1 MMMMKGVS
9 VLPARPALKL
19 RSQKAA
25 ARPVAARR
33 TVQTRAAIAMPA
45 TDQAMWGPEAE
56 EHVASWRR
64 NLDLKAWGQEMRE
77 LERNLRK
84 NQGEEDVKHL
94 KGVLNFST
102 VCYVAGL
109 ALASVC
115 NPMTGNP
122 IAAVLLSTA
131 IFARWTMVGHHVS
144 HGGYN
149 AQQNGQRF
157 HRSSFAKGP
166 INRALD
172 WLDWMLPEAWDV
184 EHNNLHHYK
193 LGETMGDPDLV
204 ERNVGIIRDQGTPQW
219 FKYIQV
225 YALMATWK
233 WYYYAPN
240 TLKEMFAFK
249 AERQASGSAK
259 FAAEEKVV
267 QPFDTRADEPGTVLF
282 CMRRLFAG
290 NPAPLMALVKCVAPF
305 FLFHFVAVPAP
316 FFLFGGAQLGSVV
329 LANMVLAEVLTNV
342 HSFIAIATNHCG
354 EDVYRFDTDVQ
365 PKTDEFYLRAVIG
378 SVNYPTACDFPK
390 KEGKAAGLLGNA
402 NDFMHGWLNYQIEH
416 HMFPDLS
423 MLSYQKAAPIVR
435 AACEKYGVPYVQE
448 DVFRRTWK
456 TTDIMVGKSSMLQW
470 ERGD

>member
-1 MMMMKGVS
+1 MPCPQSSSHSPTCRIIRTRFHRSLVVHPSRLLLSHKRT
-9 VLPARPALKL
+9 PAPAESIL
-19 RSQKAA
+19 
-25 ARPVAARR
+25 
-33 TVQTRAAIAMPA
+33 T
-45 TDQAMWGPEAE
+45 
-56 EHVASWRR
+56 
-64 NLDLKAWGQEMRE
+64 AWGTRVKKSEIMENHSFQRQPSVAHVPCLPTSHPAAGLPHCLTASPLTTPLVPMT
-77 LERNLRK
+77 L
-84 NQGEEDVKHL
+84 QVKHL

-225 YALMATWK
+225 SRVALLEQPLTPPACELGTTFQWRVLDRRALMESR
-233 WYYYAPN
+233 
-240 TLKEMFAFK
+240 LVGL
-249 AERQASGSAK
+249 R
-259 FAAEEKVV
+259 VV
-267 QPFDTRADEPGTVLF
+267 
-282 CMRRLFAG
+282 RL
-290 NPAPLMALVKCVAPF
+290 ALVWFSK
-305 FLFHFVAVPAP
+305 
-316 FFLFGGAQLGSVV
+316 
-329 LANMVLAEVLTNV
+329 
-342 HSFIAIATNHCG
+342 
-354 EDVYRFDTDVQ
+354 
-365 PKTDEFYLRAVIG
+365 
-378 SVNYPTACDFPK
+378 
-390 KEGKAAGLLGNA
+390 
-402 NDFMHGWLNYQIEH
+402 
-416 HMFPDLS
+416 
-423 MLSYQKAAPIVR
+423 
-435 AACEKYGVPYVQE
+435 
-448 DVFRRTWK
+448 
-456 TTDIMVGKSSMLQW
+456 KSSSH
-470 ERGD
+470 